1 MTSTSPFSS
10 FFMSRATVTTTRA
23 DGGILLVCI
32 DRPAQR
38 NAVDRPTA
46 AALVAAFERFD
57 ADPTLLVAVLHGAG
71 GTVCASE
78 TLTHSTKI
86 IILSR

>member
-1 MTSTSPFSS
+1 
-10 FFMSRATVTTTRA
+10 MSRATVTTTRA

-46 AALVAAFERFD
+46 AALVEAFERFD
-57 ADPTLLVAVLHGAG
+57 ADATLLVAVLHGAG
-71 GTVCASE
+71 GTVHTRLKPFSD
-78 TLTHSTKI
+78 STNTI
-86 IILSR
+86 